1 MVQRPGSAGGARSAL
16 SRVLDLYPTGQPP
29 TPALDTAGD
38 RGVLL
43 DRGVAALADLL
54 ICFVVVE
61 APLLYLVDALSGGR
75 FLETP
80 GVPLLSV
87 VVLAPIYVTY
97 SFAFEWRY
105 ARTPGKVWRDLTT
118 ATTDGRPPSL
128 RASAVRNLMR
138 YVDGV
143 GVPPLL
149 VGTVSALSSSSGQRV
164 GDRLAGTVVVRTR

>member
-1 MVQRPGSAGGARSAL
+1 MVQRPGSAGRARSAL
-16 SRVLDLYPTGQPP
+16 SRVLDLYPTSQPP
-29 TPALDTAGD
+29 TPALDTAGERAVLYD
-38 RGVLL
+38 RWF
-43 DRGVAALADLL
+43 AALADLL
-54 ICFVVVE
+54 VCFVLVE
-61 APLLYLVDALSGGR
+61 APLLSLVDTLSGGR
-75 FLETP
+75 FLDVP

-87 VVLAPIYVTY
+87 VLLAPIYVTY

-128 RASAVRNLMR
+128 RASAVRNLLR

-149 VGTVSALSSSSGQRV
+149 VGTVSALWSVSGQRL